1 MQDLQTKI
9 LPGYAARNLVVKFF
23 FSSHI
28 KSLSRCTWYT
38 SASGNMCNERPN
50 LGSCE
55 PVPGNAKFIAY
66 LRDEVIN
73 LPEKRL
79 ERVLQD
85 YCGPHQGSQ
94 LR

>member
-1 MQDLQTKI
+1 
-9 LPGYAARNLVVKFF
+9 
-23 FSSHI
+23 
-28 KSLSRCTWYT
+28 
-38 SASGNMCNERPN
+38 MCNERPN